1 MTDHLINLIKKVK
14 KISYLN
20 KKIKMNINVNV
31 NFYVKININININM
45 NKGNIMTV
53 NNKMIK

>member
-1 MTDHLINLIKKVK
+1 MTDHLISLIKKVK
-14 KISYLN
+14 KISHLN
-20 KKIKMNINVNV
+20 IKIKMNINVN
-31 NFYVKININININM
+31 VKININININM